1 MTQEPTTRTWSRGT
15 GCAALAIS
23 AVVLGF
29 VAVCVAT
36 TVAVTDFFERPDP
49 PPEELLG
56 KKSGLTEYRLKRAVE
71 DGTLTDA
78 EIAYAAGGRW
88 SAVRERSTI
97 RVVVGYSPEAVCY
110 RYEIPSPLND
120 TTAVHRS
127 RLDACPALPEEPAE
141 GPGDYR

>member
-1 MTQEPTTRTWSRGT
+1 MTQEPTTRTRSRGT

-23 AVVLGF
+23 AVALGI
-29 VAVCVAT
+29 VAVCL
-36 TVAVTDFFERPDP
+36 AVTAAVTGFLERPDP

-97 RVVVGYSPEAVCY
+97 RVVVGYSPGPVCY
-110 RYEIPSPLND
+110 RYEIPYPLNG

-127 RLDACPALPEEPAE
+127 RLDACPAP
-141 GPGDYR
+141 

>member
-1 MTQEPTTRTWSRGT
+1 MTQEPTTRTRSRGT

-23 AVVLGF
+23 AVALGI
-29 VAVCVAT
+29 VAVCL
-36 TVAVTDFFERPDP
+36 AVTAAVTGFLERPDP

-56 KKSGLTEYRLKRAVE
+56 KKSGLTEYRLERAVE

-97 RVVVGYSPEAVCY
+97 RVVVGYSPGPVCY
-110 RYEIPSPLND
+110 RYEIPYPLNG

-127 RLDACPALPEEPAE
+127 RLDACPALTEEPVQGSNGAT
-141 GPGDYR
+141 